1 MSGGDIAGA
10 TGRRIVL
17 WRHGRTHYNLEERFQ
32 GQLDTALDDI
42 GKEQAAAGARLLS
55 RLRPA
60 RLVTSDLAR
69 ASQTAAAL
77 HRLCGL
83 PAIEDPRLR
92 EHDVG
97 QWANL
102 TRDQVAARF
111 PAAYGVWRTGACPSD
126 WEQPRDLARR
136 ALAGVTTALGNL
148 GEGETLIV
156 VSHGGTIRA
165 VIGSLLGIDAEEWWK
180 LGALDNAHWAVLE
193 ETTRGWALAGYNVG
207 AQRLRDASP
216 PQRPLSYAPAE
227 DDDGGG
233 DVAISAHLDQRRS
246 HA

>member
-10 TGRRIVL
+10 TGRRVVL
-17 WRHGRTHYNLEERFQ
+17 WRHGRTRYNLEERFQ
-32 GQLDTALDDI
+32 GQLDTPLDET
-42 GKEQAAAGARLLS
+42 GAEQAAAGARLLS
-55 RLRPA
+55 WLHPA

-77 HRLCGL
+77 QRLCGL
-83 PAIEDPRLR
+83 SAIEDSRLR

-111 PAAYGVWRTGACPSD
+111 PAAYGAWRTGACPSD

-136 ALAGVTTALGNL
+136 ALAGVTTALRDL
-148 GEGETLIV
+148 AEGETLIV

-165 VIGSLLGIDAEEWWK
+165 VVGSLLGFDAEEWWR

-193 ETTRGWALAGYNVG
+193 ETTRGWALAEYNVG
-207 AQRLRDASP
+207 AQRVRDAP
-216 PQRPLSYAPAE
+216 PPHRPVSYAPA
-227 DDDGGG
+227 DDDSG
-233 DVAISAHLDQRRS
+233 DNLAISAHLDQRRS

>member
-10 TGRRIVL
+10 SGRRVIL

-32 GQLDTALDDI
+32 GQLDTPLDEI
-42 GKEQAAAGARLLS
+42 GKDQAVAGARVLS
-55 RLRPA
+55 WLRPA

-69 ASQTAAAL
+69 ATQTAAAL
-77 HRLCGL
+77 QRLCVL

-102 TRDQVAARF
+102 TRDEVAARF
-111 PAAYGVWRTGACPSD
+111 PSAYGAWRTGACPND

-136 ALAGVTTALGNL
+136 ALAGVTTALADL
-148 GEGETLIV
+148 AEGETLIV

-165 VIGSLLGIDAEEWWK
+165 VIGSLLGFEAEEWWK
-180 LGALDNAHWAVLE
+180 LSPLDNAHWAVLE
-193 ETTRGWALAGYNVG
+193 ETSHGWALAEYNVG
-207 AQRLRDASP
+207 AQHVRDALP
-216 PQRPLSYAPAE
+216 PHRPVSYAPAG
-227 DDDGGG
+227 DDSG
-233 DVAISAHLDQRRS
+233 DNLATSAHLDQRRS